1 MSHLSNPKLKSQ
13 GQVNCSDMLA
23 RRYADLTTSRIAGAP
38 LSSRGERRKT
48 LEGERE
54 GRWETCPSPP
64 NLYRLY
70 TPKALQSPL
79 TRPPLLH

>member
-23 RRYADLTTSRIAGAP
+23 RGFADLKTSTIVGSP

-79 TRPPLLH
+79 TRPTLLH